1 MDLNRWLRMIAGVF
15 IMTSVALGIY
25 HNPNWFYFTGFI
37 GLNLFQS
44 SFTNRC
50 PMMVIL
56 KAFGVKS

>member
-1 MDLNRWLRMIAGVF
+1 MIAGVF